1 MNIVSDTNVVMAV
14 ALDEPERAAIIA
26 ATQSVELLAPEILPY
41 EIGNA
46 LSALYKRGILNSSQ
60 IHSVWAATQQ
70 IPVEYRSIDIE
81 RALKIATEHK
91 IYAYDA
97 YFLECAIQC
106 RCPLLTLDTKM
117 RSVARTL
124 KIELITVGDL

>member
-1 MNIVSDTNVVMAV
+1 MNIISDTNVVMAV
-14 ALDEPERAAIIA
+14 ALDEPERSAIVA
-26 ATQSVELLAPEILPY
+26 ATRSVELLAPEILPY

-46 LSALYKRGILNSSQ
+46 LSSLFKRGLLTSLQMQSA
-60 IHSVWAATQQ
+60 WAATQQ
-70 IPVEYRSIDIE
+70 IPVEYRSVDIQ
-81 RALKIATEHK
+81 RAFKIAAEHK

-117 RSVARTL
+117 RSVARML
-124 KIELITVGDL
+124 KVELITIGDL

>member
-1 MNIVSDTNVVMAV
+1 MNIISDTNVVMAV
-14 ALDEPERAAIIA
+14 ALDEPERAAIIE

-46 LSALYKRGILNSSQ
+46 LSSLFKRGILTTSQ
-60 IHSVWAATQQ
+60 MQSAWAATQQ
-70 IPVEYRSIDIE
+70 IPIEYRAVDIL
-81 RALKIATEHK
+81 RALKIAAEHK

-117 RSVARTL
+117 RAVAKML
-124 KIELITVGDL
+124 KIELITIGDL

>member
-1 MNIVSDTNVVMAV
+1 VNIVSDTNVVMAV

-60 IHSVWAATQQ
+60 IHSVWNATQQ

-81 RALKIATEHK
+81 RALKIAIEHK

-97 YFLECAIQC
+97 YFLECAIQS
-106 RCPLLTLDTKM
+106 RCPLLTLDAKM
-117 RSVARTL
+117 KSVARTL
-124 KIELITVGDL
+124 RIELITIGDL